1 MIKTAT
7 KATKTGTSI
16 YFEERPKIAH
26 KTLADTGLVVS
37 QAGFGTYRIEKNS
50 DHKDAL
56 IQALEKGVNLIDTS
70 SNYGNGDSERCIG
83 EALLDCFTRQTV
95 RREQVVIVTKA
106 GYIQGDLYQES
117 QSRKKNNA
125 SFLELVEFDNELE
138 HCIHP
143 EFLANQITDS
153 LDRLNVD
160 SVDVFL
166 LHNPEYFKFH
176 AQKTAVSVEQ
186 INAEYYARIKNA
198 FLYLEEEVLAGRIS
212 YYGVSSN
219 TFGYHSTHPDAT
231 DINELLRMKTEANL
245 KHFKV
250 IQCPLNIFEPQALH
264 SLEKSCIEIAFEN
277 NIAVLTNRPFNA
289 IYNHRLHRLA
299 EVEDQEEIALI
310 EVDDCLEEGI
320 FQEADIKAMLE
331 ELQVP
336 EFVLNYFQLFS
347 LLRDHF
353 NDDLSFFD
361 FKEHIATGY
370 YPIITQLVNFMA
382 EQRFELEVN
391 EAFEEYIRMANLNIR
406 LIVNYL
412 SNKQN
417 SKMDDIK
424 NFIYSKHPDL
434 LSCYRLTNIL
444 LRLYRS
450 QVGVTSVLVGMRDE
464 LYVNSVIGELKE
476 PTYKDAH
483 KIWGDVTE
491 LQHVI
496 Y

>member
-1 MIKTAT
+1 
-7 KATKTGTSI
+7 
-16 YFEERPKIAH
+16 
-26 KTLADTGLVVS
+26 
-37 QAGFGTYRIEKNS
+37 
-50 DHKDAL
+50 
-56 IQALEKGVNLIDTS
+56 
-70 SNYGNGDSERCIG
+70 
-83 EALLDCFTRQTV
+83 
-95 RREQVVIVTKA
+95 
-106 GYIQGDLYQES
+106 
-117 QSRKKNNA
+117 
-125 SFLELVEFDNELE
+125 
-138 HCIHP
+138 
-143 EFLANQITDS
+143 
-153 LDRLNVD
+153 
-160 SVDVFL
+160 
-166 LHNPEYFKFH
+166 
-176 AQKTAVSVEQ
+176 
-186 INAEYYARIKNA
+186 
-198 FLYLEEEVLAGRIS
+198 
-212 YYGVSSN
+212 
-219 TFGYHSTHPDAT
+219 
-231 DINELLRMKTEANL
+231 
-245 KHFKV
+245 
-250 IQCPLNIFEPQALH
+250 
-264 SLEKSCIEIAFEN
+264 
-277 NIAVLTNRPFNA
+277 VLTNRPFNA